1 MGAVLARYS
10 LIRVRTVSSLSSG
23 RRLNSWLL
31 QTSQVPS
38 TFGFLY
44 AMLAIEHVTP
54 STVIAQPMLP
64 LGSANAVSAV
74 GATVGVGDC
83 ATALTSPV
91 GVSTSLKG
99 YTTDVGQAIDP
110 DTGQAVAGR
119 RASVAVSRSSLPEQ
133 PEGIADSG
141 RKPWVATF
149 ADSGGVVSDWKVI
162 EVLPDRAT
170 GVVVLLLER
179 YHAGAHL

>member
-1 MGAVLARYS
+1 MGLREQAQLDAKAI
-10 LIRVRTVSSLSSG
+10 LEDDSG
-23 RRLNSWLL
+23 FAWPF
-31 QTSQVPS
+31 T
-38 TFGFLY
+38 
-44 AMLAIEHVTP
+44 
-54 STVIAQPMLP
+54 
-64 LGSANAVSAV
+64 
-74 GATVGVGDC
+74 
-83 ATALTSPV
+83 LTSPV

-141 RKPWVATF
+141 RKPWLATF
-149 ADSGGVVSDWKVI
+149 ADSSGVVSDWKVI
-162 EVLPDRAT
+162 EVLPDRAA